1 MWSLGANLALRSP
14 PRTTNAFEF
23 KSIRLEAYISN
34 AAHQAVIWSFCLIG
48 VYKSIYYL
56 QTMRMNWINIAMAY
70 DLNGE
75 RSLDMELRVV
85 EIRTPRSSFALSC
98 FTPGSVPTENE

>member
-1 MWSLGANLALRSP
+1 
-14 PRTTNAFEF
+14 
-23 KSIRLEAYISN
+23 
-34 AAHQAVIWSFCLIG
+34 
-48 VYKSIYYL
+48 
-56 QTMRMNWINIAMAY
+56 MNWINIAMAY